1 MVYSIGG
8 GELRIDF
15 DSPSRLE
22 DRTTMYY
29 DMVRVLE
36 KTGLADFIKAES
48 QRMNSGLNAGMDRSI
63 DEMLVRGK
71 FIGVDR
77 EKSKKDYLKRGRFYL
92 ATQSASH
99 IWAVFYVNP
108 VNWFQKDS
116 IGLVYIGWNG
126 LLQMLERK
134 EQNPMSISN
143 KGWNNGLSDIAA
155 IEDYRGLTL
164 YNRTIAEAKKEGE
177 TYDFFRE
184 AGYTFYELPNINSNT
199 QLGVFNWWW

>member
-1 MVYSIGG
+1 MDKVVKHK
-8 GELRIDF
+8 
-15 DSPSRLE
+15 
-22 DRTTMYY
+22 TMYR
-29 DMVRVLE
+29 DMINILKE
-36 KTGLADFIKAES
+36 SGLADSLNSEIIKVHQWVEDVILS
-48 QRMNSGLNAGMDRSI
+48 P
-63 DEMLVRGK
+63 
-71 FIGVDR
+71 
-77 EKSKKDYLKRGRFYL
+77 YLKKGRFYL
-92 ATQSASH
+92 AS
-99 IWAVFYVNP
+99 WGEGEPFRYVFYVNP
-108 VNWFQKDS
+108 VDWFQKDS

-134 EQNPMSISN
+134 LYNPMAISN

-164 YNRTIAEAKKEGE
+164 YNRTIAEAKKEEE